1 MRGEWFLSP
10 CKSKKG
16 RRVSISIWRGIEGC
30 RSLHDRG
37 GEGLQGQD
45 GISQARIVGEREER
59 HFSLHRAHSTS
70 METPDCCTCRIQGT
84 AQYQMVRVAGSDA
97 RAVADAGQPY
107 R

>member
-16 RRVSISIWRGIEGC
+16 RGVSISIWRGIEGC

-45 GISQARIVGEREER
+45 EISQARIVGEREER
-59 HFSLHRAHSTS
+59 YAV
-70 METPDCCTCRIQGT
+70 TPF
-84 AQYQMVRVAGSDA
+84 
-97 RAVADAGQPY
+97 Y
-107 R
+107 RLLILVT